1 MYSFIV
7 VCANVCVGVRR
18 VIVFVHVIKKNTG
31 LHVVVL
37 LLKEGSCITYN
48 VTLCIMY
55 KCRYTAK

>member
-1 MYSFIV
+1 MCECMCGCEKSDSL
-7 VCANVCVGVRR
+7 CAYYL
-18 VIVFVHVIKKNTG
+18 KKNTG